1 MISMSTASIR
11 RISEIL
17 KETPD
22 LHNGENPA
30 KDMKDGSVDFNNVSF
45 SYKHGSGKM
54 VLNNIDLHIK
64 SGETIGIIGST
75 GCGKTSLVNLISRLY
90 DVDEG
95 SVCVGGKD
103 VKRLRYGIS
112 ERSGFCSIAEKTCFS
127 QALSLTTY
135 AGATKNATDAEC
147 IEACEAACADEFIE
161 RFPEKV

>member
-1 MISMSTASIR
+1 MIFVMISMSTASIR

-54 VLNNIDLHIK
+54 VLNNIDLHIR

-90 DVDEG
+90 DV
-95 SVCVGGKD
+95 
-103 VKRLRYGIS
+103 VKVLY
-112 ERSGFCSIAEKTCFS
+112 
-127 QALSLTTY
+127 AL
-135 AGATKNATDAEC
+135 
-147 IEACEAACADEFIE
+147 AA
-161 RFPEKV
+161 RT

>member
-1 MISMSTASIR
+1 MMSLMMLSMIFVMISMSTASIR
-11 RISEIL
+11 RISEII

-54 VLNNIDLHIK
+54 VLNNIDLHIR

-90 DVDEG
+90 DVDRRFCMRWQG
-95 SVCVGGKD
+95 R
-103 VKRLRYGIS
+103 KRLRYGIS
-112 ERSGFCSIAEKTCFS
+112 ERSGFCSIAE
-127 QALSLTTY
+127 
-135 AGATKNATDAEC
+135 
-147 IEACEAACADEFIE
+147 E
-161 RFPEKV
+161 RAFLRHYP

>member
-1 MISMSTASIR
+1 
-11 RISEIL
+11 
-17 KETPD
+17 
-22 LHNGENPA
+22 
-30 KDMKDGSVDFNNVSF
+30 MKDGSVDFNNVSF

-103 VKRLRYGIS
+103 VRDYDMEYLRDQVS
-112 ERSGFCSIAEKTCFS
+112 VVLQKNVLFSGTILDNLRWGNE
-127 QALSLTTY
+127 
-135 AGATKNATDAEC
+135 NATDAEC
-147 IEACEAACADEFIE
+147 IEACEAAALTSSLNAFLKSMKLISSRVAQTYQADRSSDFVSQE
-161 RFPEKV
+161 RF